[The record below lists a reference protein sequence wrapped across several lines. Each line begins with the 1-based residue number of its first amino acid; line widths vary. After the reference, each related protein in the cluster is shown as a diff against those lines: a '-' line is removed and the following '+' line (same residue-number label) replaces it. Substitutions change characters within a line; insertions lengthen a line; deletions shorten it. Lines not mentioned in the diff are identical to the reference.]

1 MDKALKRSNDAS
13 NAQKNI
19 PPSII
24 GTLNPTPGRTPS
36 NLARERLID
45 QANTFVFAGVDT
57 TSTMLVL
64 TFHKILSSPD
74 ILKRLQ
80 DELRDATALIQH
92 EFDWKKVRQLPYL
105 VGILICSRQIIMV
118 ILGQTN
124 D

>member
-24 GTLNPTPGRTPS
+24 GTLNPTPGRAPS

-80 DELRDATALIQH
+80 EELRDATALIH

-105 VGILICSRQIIMV
+105 VSILSSI
-118 ILGQTN
+118 
-124 D
+124 